1 MADQHDPIDDW
12 LGQRLSLLKVGARR
26 SLLIY
31 AMGAIIGLG
40 LAGFSLFT
48 AKGSQV
54 RAFPPEDVA
63 LVNGRHVLRSD
74 FITQTEITAGVP
86 FAQTTRAQ
94 REQVL
99 NDMINEE
106 LMVQRGLEVDLAAS
120 DPDVRAAMVGGVNL
134 QVDADVVAQR
144 PTEAELRH
152 YFETHLEKYSSDGVM
167 RLRDLIIPADTSNPQ
182 EAEAKAKQAV
192 EALRRGTPADRVK
205 AEFGMKDTDK
215 IDQEDNFDFAVKAK
229 LGEAVYEEAAKLSTG
244 QVSDP
249 FTQPDGTHVLVMV
262 KRITSAK
269 LDFKKAEDNVWQD
282 YKNAERAR
290 VDQAN
295 LKYLRSRADITIA
308 PDYRGTLA
316 PEYSAP
322 KVFR

>member
-12 LGQRLSLLKVGARR
+12 LGRRLSLLKVGARR

-31 AMGAIIGLG
+31 AMGAVIGLG

-48 AKGSQV
+48 AKGSSI

-86 FAQTTRAQ
+86 FAQTTPAQ

-120 DPDVRAAMVGGVNL
+120 DPDVRQAMVAGVNL

-144 PTEAELRH
+144 PTEAQLRD
-152 YFETHLEKYSSDGVM
+152 YFEKHLEKYSSDGVM
-167 RLRDLIIPADTSNPQ
+167 RLRDLIVPADTSKPD
-182 EAEAKAKQAV
+182 EAAAKAKSAA
-192 EALRRGTPADRVK
+192 EALRRGTPADQVK
-205 AEFGMKDTDK
+205 AQFGMKDTDQ

-229 LGEAVYEEAAKLSTG
+229 LGEDLYKAAAQLSTG

-249 FTQPDGTHVLVMV
+249 IMRPDGTHVLVMV
-262 KRITSAK
+262 KRINSAK

-282 YKNAERAR
+282 FKNAERAR
-290 VDQAN
+290 VDAAN
-295 LKYLRSRADITIA
+295 LKYLRSRADIA
-308 PDYRGTLA
+308 VA
-316 PEYSAP
+316 PEYREPQGAEQMGA
-322 KVFR
+322 K